1 MECIIGRREEQL
13 KIIIRTTTSV
23 LLVRPQIKGDRKME
37 KPLFD
42 IPSSTYS
49 TLSESER
56 YLLEYIHKNLDDIAT
71 MSIVTLSE
79 RASVSTATIV
89 RLMKKIGYNGYT
101 SFKYR
106 LKQDKKMVDYDDQLG
121 DIDVSIKQAIKK
133 NEEEV
138 LRTIQ
143 LQSIGQ
149 IEDAVQKIYNAE
161 KIYVFGRGFSEMIAK
176 EITVKLQVLEKVC
189 ENHDDPNIIRI
200 KSRKMEK
207 NELAIFISLNGETP
221 ELVEAC
227 QNLSMKQVTTITL
240 TTRIDST
247 LSKLSDMTLLGYKSD
262 QSLFPEYEVRS
273 RLSLNVIARILL
285 DAYVIRTR
293 NK

>member
-1 MECIIGRREEQL
+1 
-13 KIIIRTTTSV
+13 
-23 LLVRPQIKGDRKME
+23 ME

-49 TLSESER
+49 MLSETER
-56 YLLEYIHKNLDDIAT
+56 YLLEYIHKNLNDIAT

-79 RASVSTATIV
+79 RAAVSTATIV

-161 KIYVFGRGFSEMIAK
+161 KIYIFGRGFSEMLAK
-176 EITVKLQVLEKVC
+176 EMTVKLQVLEKTC

-293 NK
+293 NN

>member
-1 MECIIGRREEQL
+1 
-13 KIIIRTTTSV
+13 
-23 LLVRPQIKGDRKME
+23 ME

-49 TLSESER
+49 ALSETER
-56 YLLEYIHKNLDDIAT
+56 YLLEYIHQNLDDIAT

-79 RASVSTATIV
+79 RATVSTATIV

-106 LKQDKKMVDYDDQLG
+106 LMQDKKMVDYGDKLR
-121 DIDVSIKQAIKK
+121 DIDVAIKQAIKK

-138 LRTIQ
+138 IKTIQ

-149 IEDAVQKIYNAE
+149 IEDAVQKIHDAE
-161 KIYVFGRGFSEMIAK
+161 KIYIFARGFSEMIAK
-176 EITVKLQVLEKVC
+176 EMTVKLQVMGKNC
-189 ENHDDPNIIRI
+189 ENHDDPNIIRT
-200 KSRKMEK
+200 KSRKMGE
-207 NELAIFISLNGETP
+207 NELAIFVSLNGETS

-227 QNLSMKQVTTITL
+227 QNLSIKQVTTITL
-240 TTRIDST
+240 TTRVDST

-285 DAYVIRTR
+285 DAYVIRT
-293 NK
+293 NY